1 MLCLGAFLWIYE
13 IVFVLC
19 VGEFCLGLVELVCAV
34 CGSVCCGFG
43 GVCLCCVCE
52 SLGVACLGE
61 KVCAV
66 CRKVWCGFGGVSVC
80 CVWKS
85 LVCVWGSEFCCF
97 WESFVCVLVS

>member
-52 SLGVACLGE
+52 SLGVVCLGRE
-61 KVCAV
+61 FVLCVGK
-66 CRKVWCGFGGVSVC
+66 FGVG
-80 CVWKS
+80 
-85 LVCVWGSEFCCF
+85 LGE
-97 WESFVCVLVS
+97 